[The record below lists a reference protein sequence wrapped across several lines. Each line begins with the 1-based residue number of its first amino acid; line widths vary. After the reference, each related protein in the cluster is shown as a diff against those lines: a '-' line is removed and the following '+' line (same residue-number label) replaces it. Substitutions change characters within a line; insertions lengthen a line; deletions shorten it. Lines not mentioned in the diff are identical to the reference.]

1 MGFFRLLF
9 FGALIYLVFRL
20 IKGAL
25 GSRKGID
32 RRRTNGVIDEMV
44 QDPNCKTYIPRRD
57 AHRRRV
63 VGNEYFF
70 CSKTCA
76 DTYEEEMKR

>member
-1 MGFFRLLF
+1 LGFFRLLF
-9 FGALIYLVFRL
+9 FGALIFLVFRL
-20 IKGAL
+20 VSRAL
-25 GSRKGID
+25 GSHKGID
-32 RRRTNGVIDEMV
+32 RGRPNGVIDEMV

-57 AHRRRV
+57 ARRRRV
-63 VGNEYFF
+63 AGNEYFF